1 MQTVESNQPTYDE
14 NENGLVFTGY
24 EFMALPQ
31 EKPTE
36 KTMFIIYKGEGTV
49 FGDSSTYIKPE
60 NGNARLGDGSETAK
74 DVASTQLST
83 SEKKHIDLY

>member
-1 MQTVESNQPTYDE
+1 MKKSATNKVKSLFDWSGNNYHFMQTVESNQPTYDE

-36 KTMFIIYKGEGTV
+36 KQC
-49 FGDSSTYIKPE
+49 
-60 NGNARLGDGSETAK
+60 L
-74 DVASTQLST
+74 
-83 SEKKHIDLY
+83 